1 MRKSILIK
9 ITISLLLLFVV
20 KISFSQSYKP
30 ISVEDIWQKYIF
42 YPEFPEDMTLMNDS
56 KNYTLIENN
65 IFINKYDLLTGKKI
79 ETLFELK
86 NINNPLTNE
95 TFKSIDNFSFSKDES
110 KILLVFENKSIYRN
124 SKEGWNYVYDF
135 KTKKLLPIFEKGKQR
150 LVDFSPDGN
159 YVAFVYENNLYI
171 KDLKTENLKQI
182 TLDGKVNNIINGT
195 TDWVYEEEFDITK
208 GFYWSEDSK
217 NIAFMRFDESNVKEF
232 SMTMW
237 GELYPTQHKYKYPK
251 AGEEN
256 SKVDILVYSLAND
269 NSTKLNVGSENYQ
282 YIPRISWI
290 ANTNSLMVLKMNR
303 LQNRYE
309 LLKYD
314 ISNGK
319 NEIIFVDDSKY
330 WVDVPPTIKFL
341 NNGNQLITTSE
352 RDGFNH
358 IYLVNFKVE
367 KSKKSVSNIFQITKG
382 QFDIG
387 SISGIDEKNRII
399 YYTSSESAPI
409 NKELYSIK
417 FDGTKKTKISQREG
431 NYEAQFTKDFS
442 YYINT
447 FHDANTPPIISVN
460 DNKGKTIKTIIDNKK
475 LGEKILEFGFQK
487 KEFFSFNTK
496 DTKLNGWMI
505 KPKDFDANKKYP
517 VLMYVYGGPGSQSVD
532 NKWGYF
538 DLAWYN
544 LLAQKGYIV
553 ACIDN
558 RGTADRGVEFKKV
571 VYKQLGNLETE
582 DQIEGAKYL
591 SSQPYINSN
600 RIGIF
605 GWSYGGYMSTLCI
618 TKGAD
623 VFKTAIAVAP
633 VTNWRYYDNI
643 YTERFMRT
651 PQENPNGYDDN
662 SPIKHIKKLKGNYL
676 IIHGTAD
683 DNVHYQ
689 NAMEIINALIK
700 ENKKFDQFT
709 YPNKNH
715 FITGGYTRLHL
726 YNMLT
731 NYILEKL

>member
-86 NINNPLTNE
+86 KINNPLTNE

-505 KPKDFDANKKYP
+505 KPKNFDANKKYP

-662 SPIKHIKKLKGNYL
+662 SPIKHIKNLKGNYL